1 MKMKNLLRVTLLL
14 LSLAFFVSSCFEYE
28 SYAWEPYKGYVWSAE
43 WGNDTVFLELLSG
56 NNVTFYSKN
65 GTMPRANG
73 MYETHRK
80 KFPFSDFS
88 FESGAVKYNLHYAT
102 YDTNLYMVLYGDS
115 INTERDSVPV
125 EWNCGFVPL
134 AK

>member
-14 LSLAFFVSSCFEYE
+14 LSLTFFVSSCFEYE

-115 INTERDSVPV
+115 LNV
-125 EWNCGFVPL
+125 ECDTAFVDWSKTFTL
-134 AK
+134 VKY

>member
-14 LSLAFFVSSCFEYE
+14 LSLTFFVSSCFEYE

-88 FESGAVKYNLHYAT
+88 FEIGAVKYNLHYAT

-115 INTERDSVPV
+115 LNVECDTAFVDWSKTFTPV
-125 EWNCGFVPL
+125 
-134 AK
+134 KY